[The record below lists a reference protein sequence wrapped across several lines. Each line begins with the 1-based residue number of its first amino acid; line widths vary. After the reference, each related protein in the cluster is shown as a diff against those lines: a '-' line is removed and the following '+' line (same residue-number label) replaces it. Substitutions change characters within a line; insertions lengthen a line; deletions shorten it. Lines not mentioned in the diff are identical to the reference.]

1 MRLAQHDTSD
11 DNDGATAAKAAKF
24 FPFLSLPITSSLLIM
39 LIFPFLGSYFAG
51 TCRSRVAGQT
61 RRYCLN
67 RRCFGRSVSSSNA
80 CWLACLHEERVS
92 RWSSLCRS
100 ICWTGNFSGQW
111 WRLKPKC
118 SFTHWAPDNWAFF
131 ARRNEPNC
139 KFKFVE

>member
-61 RRYCLN
+61 RRYRLNHRCLGDQF
-67 RRCFGRSVSSSNA
+67 RPTMCAG
-80 CWLACLHEERVS
+80 WLAYIKNAYPDGVAFVTQS
-92 RWSSLCRS
+92 V
-100 ICWTGNFSGQW
+100 GQGT
-111 WRLKPKC
+111 LVVN
-118 SFTHWAPDNWAFF
+118 D
-131 ARRNEPNC
+131 ED
-139 KFKFVE
+139 